1 MTSTAAATTTSS
13 ISSGRNNTLV
23 AESDLQAAMQ
33 GLEERL
39 KRSLSKY
46 DDGDAVPSDN
56 QNTRRLLQECGNS
69 LKRNIERIVQP
80 VTDEAFHVFVKRN
93 DDNDEDDGTK
103 TEDAGDSYETTNEEE
118 EEYDEEDLLDPEAV
132 QRVKELRQKIR
143 AQAASVQKV
152 RQEVLE
158 QAVTIGQRQVHLWL
172 GKYGDSSKA
181 QAEIEVAA
189 LDTTRSRKQVDEM
202 HESVANMVTALHEI
216 GKEIPDKLSSLQE
229 TVAAIE
235 KSLSRKEEGTLSQT
249 ERAILSRDEDV
260 AMGLMNEVSDISPEK
275 RLANFLGQ
283 E

>member
-39 KRSLSKY
+39 KRSISKY

-80 VTDEAFHVFVKRN
+80 VTDEAFHVYVKRN
-93 DDNDEDDGTK
+93 DDNDKDDGTK